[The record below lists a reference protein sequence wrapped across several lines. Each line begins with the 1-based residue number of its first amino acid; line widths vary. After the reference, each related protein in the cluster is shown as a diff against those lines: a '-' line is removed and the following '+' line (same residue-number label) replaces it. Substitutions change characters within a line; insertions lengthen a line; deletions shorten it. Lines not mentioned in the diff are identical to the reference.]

1 MKYLKLL
8 LAFLF
13 AVVFPVSAIACSN
26 KSENSENKIFVG
38 IAFYQKLENNL
49 NWTKFNGKPNT
60 INNII
65 STKDNKLVLD
75 ENPEL
80 LFYIYTQNEITSN
93 TTDADFISNTTK
105 DEVSISN
112 NTMSFRLE
120 RMIED
125 TEILIYYIY
134 KLKDNSYYL
143 EYKETKTSITK
154 ATENFELEITH
165 PLINKITLTLET
177 NLTIKNEY

>member
-8 LAFLF
+8 LAFLL
-13 AVVFPVSAIACSN
+13 AVVFPMTAIACSN
-26 KSENSENKIFVG
+26 KSESSENKIFVG
-38 IAFYQKLENNL
+38 IAFYQKLEDNL
-49 NWTKFNGKPNT
+49 NWSKFNAKPNA

-80 LFYIYTQNEITSN
+80 LFYVYTQNEITSN
-93 TTDADFISNTTK
+93 TTDSDFISNTTK
-105 DEVSISN
+105 DNISITN
-112 NTMSFRLE
+112 NTLSFRLE
-120 RMIED
+120 RIVED

-143 EYKETKTSITK
+143 EYKETKASITK
-154 ATENFELEITH
+154 ATENFDLEINH
-165 PLINKITLTLET
+165 SLFNKITLKLET